1 MESKRFLFSLLALMT
16 ICVTSVSAKSA
27 ADISATVKDSQT
39 KQPIEF
45 ATVEL
50 LSAHDSLLIGCITDS
65 KGYFEITPPAKT
77 GKIRI
82 RYLGY
87 KNLEMVFKDRDLGTL
102 LMEEDSKQLNEVA
115 VKGSAR
121 QNKIDRDVFTITK
134 ELKAGTAS
142 SQELLGKLNG
152 VNYNRYDK
160 SISVNGS
167 TKVLILID
175 GVEKDQQMA
184 KTLSPDRIERVEVI
198 KDPVGKYAT
207 DGYTAVINIV
217 LKKDYSGV
225 DFYVGNTT
233 FFDLAGSNGS
243 QWFVQDYGNMNLT
256 YTYKK
261 YNIYMSGWGY
271 GNNFCLPFDN
281 IKKYGSITTASDP
294 FDFDNPNGRI
304 KDASGSASLGGDYML
319 SKTQT
324 ISAEINW
331 SGDKQNQ
338 SFLNNLTNSNNGVF
352 LSRSTSESLQKG
364 HNNSITTTITYNG
377 KFGEKSTLTSD
388 LRYGFGSGVSDNT
401 YEQDNFLSA
410 SNIDKSSNYI
420 RFNAGYTYQFN
431 PLLSM
436 ELGYGLKSQSNTNK
450 LSGTS
455 FSYDELKN
463 RFSLYVSY
471 QPLKKWKMKGGGVLE
486 TYHQNYLGESRNVSA
501 FLPYFN
507 LQFTASPKFNVVAKY
522 HTFADYPS
530 MDQLTPFKTAS
541 DSLTWNVGN
550 PDLKTAIY
558 QKLGLEF
565 HIMNFITI
573 EPYYHFDNKRIASF
587 VSNVGKYYYISNVNA
602 DLYQRYGVQLN
613 FTLPLSKTIF
623 WQNWMDFYKNHLEF
637 NGVGTTVRNSL
648 INSTLVYVN
657 PKIGLTAGAVL
668 QKQLCKDAAIQGYTS
683 NNNDLIVLFINKS
696 LMKQKLNITLMYMP
710 PVEMGLKY
718 EQTNVTE
725 AGSYYQMSR
734 ASLNLIKNLTFV
746 EVNYHFNAGKEVKKR
761 ESVPDGDAAKKKSG
775 GIGL

>member
-1 MESKRFLFSLLALMT
+1 MKSKRFSFSLLVLIT

-27 ADISATVKDSQT
+27 ADISATVKDCQT
-39 KQPIEF
+39 RQPIEF

-50 LSAHDSLLIGCITDS
+50 LSVQDSLLIGCITDS
-65 KGYFEITPPAKT
+65 KGYFEITPPTKT

-87 KNLEMVFKDRDLGTL
+87 KNLEMAFKDRDLGTL

-134 ELKAGTAS
+134 ELKAGTAT

-167 TKVLILID
+167 AKVLILID

-225 DFYVGNTT
+225 DFYVGNTS
-233 FFDLAGSNGS
+233 FFDWTGSNGS
-243 QWFVQDYGNMNLT
+243 QWFAQDYGNMNLT

-261 YNIYMSGWGY
+261 YNIYMSGFGY
-271 GNNFCLPFDN
+271 GNNLALPFDN

-294 FDFDNPNGRI
+294 FDFDHPNGRI
-304 KDASGSASLGGDYML
+304 KDANGNASLGGDYMF

-352 LSRSTSESLQKG
+352 LSRSTSESLTKG

-388 LRYGFGSGVSDNT
+388 LRYSFGNGLSDNT
-401 YEQDNFLSA
+401 YEQDNFLST
-410 SNIDKSSNYI
+410 SSINKSSNYI
-420 RFNAGYTYQFN
+420 RFNTGYTYQVS

-486 TYHQNYLGESRNVSA
+486 TYHQKYLGASKNVSA

-558 QKLGLEF
+558 QKLGMEF

-573 EPYYHFDNKRIASF
+573 EPYYHFDNRRIASF
-587 VSNVGKYYYISNVNA
+587 VSNVGKYYYIGNVNA

-623 WQNWMDFYKNHLEF
+623 WQNWMDFYKNHIEF

-657 PKIGLTAGAVL
+657 PKIGLTVGAVL

-710 PVEMGLKY
+710 PVKMGLKY

-725 AGSYYQMSR
+725 AGNYYQMSR

-761 ESVPDGDAAKKKSG
+761 EPVPDGDAAKKKSG